1 MVSTIAWISMG
12 VVECQTLTI
21 FNVSQENFDKRE
33 TVSIP
38 RDDIHAVGAAPEVR
52 AGKLNAVL
60 QGRFKY

>member
-1 MVSTIAWISMG
+1 MG